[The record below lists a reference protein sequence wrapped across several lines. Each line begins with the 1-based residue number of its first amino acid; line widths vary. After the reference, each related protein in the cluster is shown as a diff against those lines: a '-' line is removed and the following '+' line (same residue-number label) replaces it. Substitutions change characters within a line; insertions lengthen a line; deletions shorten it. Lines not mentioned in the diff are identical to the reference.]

1 MNDEQVCMFRLYC
14 THSDDAVTLIITWM
28 CTIVNVEILV
38 LYFIWLIW

>member
-14 THSDDAVTLIITWM
+14 THSEDAVTLITWM

-38 LYFIWLIW
+38 VYFIWLIL